1 MLSQPVRVFAHITQ
15 HKHTH
20 GSQVHERLDNQDAHV
35 MNEQGPERRI
45 VHGEEN
51 EYVLADNRNQ
61 NISGNMDAP
70 TLTAPCSLLIFLSP
84 HCAHTH
90 TPMVKSTKKPAPSGS
105 KRHSHYLDKPNIE
118 TSVTRSAVKRLVRQA
133 GVKRSA
139 SEIVAFAQN
148 EMRLWLRDVLTDAN
162 EYRILRRKATLK
174 VSDVNQ
180 ALRRK
185 GTPLLGLDDE

>member
-1 MLSQPVRVFAHITQ
+1 
-15 HKHTH
+15 
-20 GSQVHERLDNQDAHV
+20 
-35 MNEQGPERRI
+35 
-45 VHGEEN
+45 
-51 EYVLADNRNQ
+51 
-61 NISGNMDAP
+61 
-70 TLTAPCSLLIFLSP
+70 
-84 HCAHTH
+84 
-90 TPMVKSTKKPAPSGS
+90 MVKSTKKPAPSGS